1 MTDTARN
8 KKRPSIYM
16 SRPLQAVA
24 KQLRE
29 GQTLSARLATIA
41 ERYALVC
48 REAPTLTERERDV
61 LGNTLSGSFIEP
73 LLICHL
79 DAEIEDSDAG
89 DESELRELR
98 DLAAR
103 VRDMTLAE
111 RVALVESLGF

>member
-1 MTDTARN
+1 MTDKPRN
-8 KKRPSIYM
+8 KKRPSIYL
-16 SRPLQAVA
+16 SPPLQAVA
-24 KQLRE
+24 EQLRD

-48 REAPTLTERERDV
+48 RDVPELNERERHL

-73 LLICHL
+73 LLIRHL

-89 DESELRELR
+89 DESELR
-98 DLAAR
+98 DLAAL
-103 VRDMTLAE
+103 VRDMTFAQ